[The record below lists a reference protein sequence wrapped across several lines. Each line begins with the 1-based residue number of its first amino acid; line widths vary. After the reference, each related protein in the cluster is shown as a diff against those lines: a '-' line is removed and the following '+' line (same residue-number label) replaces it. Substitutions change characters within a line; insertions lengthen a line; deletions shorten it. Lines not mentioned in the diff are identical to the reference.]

1 MPSHRLLVLI
11 FSNKKR
17 AAARRL
23 SDTLPP
29 HIRLF
34 TFSPFGCMM
43 LKRSGSMFEK
53 TLTDVLIER
62 GLIPPMSSCC
72 ILDGDESDCFILDGD
87 DPPKNEEKSR
97 E

>member
-1 MPSHRLLVLI
+1 
-11 FSNKKR
+11 
-17 AAARRL
+17 
-23 SDTLPP
+23 
-29 HIRLF
+29 
-34 TFSPFGCMM
+34 
-43 LKRSGSMFEK
+43 MFEK

-62 GLIPPMSSCC
+62 GLIPPMASCC